1 MDSSTAHSPVFLVF
15 PPEIMAPEAESTEFS
30 GMTFG
35 NQNPLQKL
43 ISSKMKIFGSTQI
56 LFGIMIFSF
65 GVVFLFTLTK
75 PYPRYPF
82 IFLSG
87 YPFWGSSLF
96 INSGAFLIALKRKT
110 TETLVL
116 MSRLMNFLSALGA
129 IAGILLLAFGFILD
143 RDYICGYS
151 TGNNQC
157 EAITV
162 LFMGILIM
170 LMILS
175 IFELL
180 ITLPFSIVG
189 FNSED
194 CDCGGWC

>member
-15 PPEIMAPEAESTEFS
+15 PPEIMAPESESTEFS

-35 NQNPLQKL
+35 NQNTLQKL
-43 ISSKMKIFGSTQI
+43 VSSKMKIIGSTQI
-56 LFGIMIFSF
+56 LLGIMIFSF

-110 TETLVL
+110 TETLML
-116 MSRLMNFLSALGA
+116 TSRLMNFLSALGA
-129 IAGILLLAFGFILD
+129 IAGIALLAFGFLLD
-143 RDYICGYS
+143 QDYICGYS
-151 TGNNQC
+151 VKNNHC
-157 EAITV
+157 EAITI
-162 LFMGILIM
+162 LFMSISFINFF
-170 LMILS
+170 LS
-175 IFELL
+175 FVHLFLL
-180 ITLPFSIVG
+180 RY
-189 FNSED
+189 NS
-194 CDCGGWC
+194 